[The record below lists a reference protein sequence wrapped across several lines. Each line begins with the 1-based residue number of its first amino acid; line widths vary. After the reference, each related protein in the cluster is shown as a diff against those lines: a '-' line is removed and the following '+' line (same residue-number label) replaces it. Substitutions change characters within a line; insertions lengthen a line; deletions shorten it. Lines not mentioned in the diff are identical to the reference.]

1 MGLVLREVKGSK
13 LTIQEMDGNLTYLDG
28 GITANTQNINAKL
41 NVSDFNS
48 YSSNTNTLIGTKL
61 NVTDFNTYS
70 STTNTLINSKLNLT
84 DFNIYS
90 STTNTLIG
98 TKLNVTDFNTYSST
112 TNTLINSKLNL
123 TDFNTYSSTTNT
135 RINNKL
141 DATIFAAY
149 TATTM
154 SSVSGVT
161 YGEFF
166 AYTAATNTRI
176 NNKLDTT
183 IFATYTASTAASV
196 SGVTYSEF
204 FAYTAATNTRINNKL
219 DTSIYTAFTS
229 GFYTYTSTT
238 NTLINNRL
246 LTTTFATFTGTTLPV
261 TYFRQGGNSYS
272 ATALLGTN
280 DVQSLALETNASV
293 RMTIASGGNVG
304 INTTPSSS
312 RLELYQSGGTVFNVG
327 GGVGNLFTV
336 NDSNVGNLL
345 TVQDVSGN
353 TIFLTT
359 SSGQSGFN
367 TSAVTQS
374 AQVQIDSTTRGFLP
388 PRMTGA
394 QAEAIPSPAEGLMV
408 YATISGTTITS
419 KGWWG
424 YDGSTWVKLN

>member
-48 YSSNTNTLIGTKL
+48 YSSNTNTLIGNKL
-61 NVTDFNTYS
+61 NVSDFNIYS

-84 DFNIYS
+84 DFS
-90 STTNTLIG
+90 L
-98 TKLNVTDFNTYSST
+98 YSST

-123 TDFNTYSSTTNT
+123 IDFSSYSSTTNT

-141 DATIFAAY
+141 DISIFATY
-149 TATTM
+149 TATTA
-154 SSVSGVT
+154 SNTSGVT
-161 YGEFF
+161 YSDFA

-176 NNKLDTT
+176 NNKLDIS
-183 IFATYTASTAASV
+183 IFATYTATTASNV
-196 SGVTYSEF
+196 SGVTYNDF
-204 FAYTAATNTRINNKL
+204 AAYTAATNTRINNNF
-219 DTSIYTAFTS
+219 SQFT
-229 GFYTYTSTT
+229 GFTNSFYVYTSTT
-238 NTLINNRL
+238 NTRINNKVE
-246 LTTTFATFTGTTLPV
+246 TSTYNTFTGTTLPV
-261 TYFRQGGNSYS
+261 TYFRLGGNSFGS
-272 ATALLGTN
+272 SALLGTN
-280 DVQSLALETNASV
+280 DTQSLGFETNALT
-293 RMTIASGGNVG
+293 RMTIASGGNVA
-304 INTTPSSS
+304 INTTPTAN

-367 TSAVTQS
+367 TSAITQS
-374 AQVQIDSTTRGFLP
+374 AQVQIDSTTKGFLP
-388 PRMTGA
+388 PRMTGV
-394 QAEAIPSPAEGLMV
+394 QVEAIPSPAEGLLV
-408 YATISGTTITS
+408 YATDAGVGSVTS

>member
-41 NVSDFNS
+41 NLSDFNS

-61 NVTDFNTYS
+61 NS
-70 STTNTLINSKLNLT
+70 S

-90 STTNTLIG
+90 STTNTSINGKLNITDFNSYSSTTNNVINNKLNTSIFATYTASTTSSFSGVTYSEFFAYTAATNTLIG
-98 TKLNVTDFNTYSST
+98 TKLDTS
-112 TNTLINSKLNL
+112 
-123 TDFNTYSSTTNT
+123 
-135 RINNKL
+135 
-141 DATIFAAY
+141 IFATY
-149 TATTM
+149 TASTAA
-154 SSVSGVT
+154 SVSGVT
-161 YGEFF
+161 YAEFF

-176 NNKLDTT
+176 NNKLDTVLY
-183 IFATYTASTAASV
+183 ATFT
-196 SGVTYSEF
+196 GVT
-204 FAYTAATNTRINNKL
+204 N
-219 DTSIYTAFTS
+219 TSI
-229 GFYTYTSTT
+229 G
-238 NTLINNRL
+238 NRL
-246 LTTTFATFTGTTLPV
+246 LISDFNTFTGTTLPNN
-261 TYFRQGGNSYS
+261 YFRQNGNSFGGV
-272 ATALLGTN
+272 ATLGTN
-280 DVQSLALETNASV
+280 DSQNLNIRTSGLT
-293 RMTIASGGNVG
+293 RMTIASGGNIA
-304 INTTPSSS
+304 INTTPSIS

-345 TVQDVSGN
+345 TVQDISGN

-367 TSAVTQS
+367 TSTITQS
-374 AQVQIDSTTRGFLP
+374 AQVQIDSTNKGFLP

-394 QAEAIPSPAEGLMV
+394 QAEAISSPAEGLLV

>member
-41 NVSDFNS
+41 NVSDFN
-48 YSSNTNTLIGTKL
+48 I
-61 NVTDFNTYS
+61 YS

-84 DFNIYS
+84 DFNSYS
-90 STTNTLIG
+90 SNTNTLIGTKLNITDFSSYSSNTNTLIG
-98 TKLNVTDFNTYSST
+98 TKLNVSDFNSYSSN
-112 TNTLINSKLNL
+112 TNTLIGTKLNVS
-123 TDFNTYSSTTNT
+123 DFNSYSST
-135 RINNKL
+135 
-141 DATIFAAY
+141 
-149 TATTM
+149 
-154 SSVSGVT
+154 
-161 YGEFF
+161 
-166 AYTAATNTRI
+166 TNTRI

-183 IFATYTASTAASV
+183 IFAAYTAITMSSV
-196 SGVTYSEF
+196 SGVTYSDF
-204 FAYTAATNTRINNKL
+204 YAYTAATNTRINNKL
-219 DTSIYTAFTS
+219 DTSVYTAFTT
-229 GFYTYTSTT
+229 GYFAYTAAT
-238 NTLINNRL
+238 NTRKLD
-246 LTTTFATFTGTTLPV
+246 TTTFTTFTGTTLPV

-280 DVQSLALETNASV
+280 DNQSLALETNASV

-304 INTTPSSS
+304 INTTPSAS
-312 RLELYQSGGTVFNVG
+312 RLELYQSGGTVFNIG
-327 GGVGNLFTV
+327 GGTGNLFTV

-408 YATISGTTITS
+408 YATISGSTITS

>member
-1 MGLVLREVKGSK
+1 
-13 LTIQEMDGNLTYLDG
+13 MDGNLTYLDG

-41 NVSDFNS
+41 NVSDFN
-48 YSSNTNTLIGTKL
+48 I
-61 NVTDFNTYS
+61 YS

-84 DFNIYS
+84 DFNSYS
-90 STTNTLIG
+90 SNTNTLIGTKLNITDFSSYSSNTNTLIG
-98 TKLNVTDFNTYSST
+98 TKLNVSDFNSYSSN
-112 TNTLINSKLNL
+112 TNTLIGTKLNVS
-123 TDFNTYSSTTNT
+123 DFNSYSSTTNT

-141 DATIFAAY
+141 DTTIFAAY
-149 TATTM
+149 TAITM

-161 YGEFF
+161 YSDFYT
-166 AYTAATNTRI
+166 YTAATNTRI
-176 NNKLDTT
+176 NNKLDIT

-196 SGVTYSEF
+196 SGVTYSDF
-204 FAYTAATNTRINNKL
+204 YTYTAATNTRINNKL
-219 DTSIYTAFTS
+219 DTSVYTAFTT
-229 GFYTYTSTT
+229 GYFAYTAAT
-238 NTLINNRL
+238 NTRKLD
-246 LTTTFATFTGTTLPV
+246 TTTFTTFTGTTLPV

-280 DVQSLALETNASV
+280 DNQSLALETNASV

-304 INTTPSSS
+304 INTTPSAS
-312 RLELYQSGGTVFNVG
+312 RLELYQSGGTVFNIG
-327 GGVGNLFTV
+327 GGTGNLFTV

-408 YATISGTTITS
+408 YATISGSTITS

>member
-41 NVSDFNS
+41 NLSDFNS

-61 NVTDFNTYS
+61 NS
-70 STTNTLINSKLNLT
+70 S

-90 STTNTLIG
+90 STTNTSING
-98 TKLNVTDFNTYSST
+98 KLNITDFNSYSST
-112 TNTLINSKLNL
+112 TNNI
-123 TDFNTYSSTTNT
+123 
-135 RINNKL
+135 INNKL
-141 DATIFAAY
+141 NTSIFAAY
-149 TATTM
+149 TASTT
-154 SSVSGVT
+154 SSFSGVT
-161 YGEFF
+161 YAEFF

-176 NNKLDTT
+176 NNKLDTVL
-183 IFATYTASTAASV
+183 Y
-196 SGVTYSEF
+196 
-204 FAYTAATNTRINNKL
+204 
-219 DTSIYTAFTS
+219 
-229 GFYTYTSTT
+229 
-238 NTLINNRL
+238 
-246 LTTTFATFTGTTLPV
+246 ATFTGVTNTSIGNRLLISDFNIFTGNTLPNN
-261 TYFRQGGNSYS
+261 YFRQNGNSFGGV
-272 ATALLGTN
+272 ATLGTN
-280 DVQSLALETNASV
+280 DSQNFNIRTSGLT
-293 RMTIASGGNVG
+293 RMTIASGGNIA
-304 INTTPSSS
+304 INTTPSIS

-345 TVQDVSGN
+345 TVQDISGN

-367 TSAVTQS
+367 TSTITQS
-374 AQVQIDSTTRGFLP
+374 AQVQIDSTNKGFLP

-394 QAEAIPSPAEGLMV
+394 QAEAISSPAEGLLV